1 MIINLL
7 KYILFGVCL
16 IVVLKSNESNEPRV
30 NADLVKRFTGQK
42 ISYDMRY
49 NKRQLKLAIGLTIL
63 WVASVVVPEGL
74 YVVAVE
80 NGRAN
85 AFNMM
90 LGFLWERFV
99 LLIAALAWLIY
110 FDSLFYLKRLRK
122 YGYVVPEDRK
132 KYVYL
137 EHLPQTEKD
146 DCFKE
151 TIEKETISKESCALA
166 IVSWVGALGMVIGM
180 ILFWQ
185 EHMKVPDIAMVC
197 TVLIAVII
205 ILWIY
210 AGVFYWKQRLRSKYR
225 DDVELDASRKKR
237 VHFVFGFGF
246 LLGMLFASSVAV
258 LYMDFGADYI
268 EYAREDVIETTVET
282 ER

>member
-99 LLIAALAWLIY
+99 FFIAA
-110 FDSLFYLKRLRK
+110 
-122 YGYVVPEDRK
+122 
-132 KYVYL
+132 
-137 EHLPQTEKD
+137 
-146 DCFKE
+146 
-151 TIEKETISKESCALA
+151 
-166 IVSWVGALGMVIGM
+166 
-180 ILFWQ
+180 
-185 EHMKVPDIAMVC
+185 
-197 TVLIAVII
+197 
-205 ILWIY
+205 
-210 AGVFYWKQRLRSKYR
+210 
-225 DDVELDASRKKR
+225 
-237 VHFVFGFGF
+237 
-246 LLGMLFASSVAV
+246 
-258 LYMDFGADYI
+258 
-268 EYAREDVIETTVET
+268 
-282 ER
+282 